1 MNAKQRRRFVRQY
14 KKAIK
19 LDQVV
24 CRLEG
29 TTRWFDP
36 VTPSFFNEGKNSPE
50 LTYIYA
56 RYLHSKDKRN
66 ADSSQQTL

>member
-14 KKAIK
+14 KEAIK

-36 VTPSFFNEGKNSPE
+36 SLPGEYQPRASKPE
-50 LTYIYA
+50 LNFYYA
-56 RYLHSKDKRN
+56 LYMRAKE
-66 ADSSQQTL
+66 QTSC

>member
-14 KKAIK
+14 KEKIK

-29 TTRWFDP
+29 TTRWFDSGALSTTHKQ
-36 VTPSFFNEGKNSPE
+36 TPASE
-50 LTYIYA
+50 LNFYYALYIKA
-56 RYLHSKDKRN
+56 KE
-66 ADSSQQTL
+66 QTTC

>member
-14 KKAIK
+14 KEKIR

-29 TTRWFDP
+29 TARWFDSGAP
-36 VTPSFFNEGKNSPE
+36 SAYHKHTPAPE
-50 LTYIYA
+50 LNYYYALYIKA
-56 RYLHSKDKRN
+56 KEN
-66 ADSSQQTL
+66 